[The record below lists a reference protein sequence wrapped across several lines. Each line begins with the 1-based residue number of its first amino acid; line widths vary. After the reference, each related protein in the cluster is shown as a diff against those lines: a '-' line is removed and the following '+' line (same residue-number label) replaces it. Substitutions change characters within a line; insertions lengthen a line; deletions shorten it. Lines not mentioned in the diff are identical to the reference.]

1 MRTSKPFSSISYN
14 TTPYLQSK
22 LTQLTD
28 SGKLRFSAYIEHFP
42 EDDEK
47 KKHTHIY
54 FVPDGVI
61 DTTALLKELE
71 EVDLS
76 DPGKVL
82 KCMPCQS
89 SKFGD
94 WYLYGIHDTAYLATK
109 GQTRK
114 HHYKQEDIFSTNPDY
129 LNELIHTIDYSKTEK
144 IQRFYD
150 QVKAGKRLSD
160 LVQQGLVPIQQL
172 LQYQRLYDM
181 IIGDNTYR
189 NGNPNHEE
197 IDPLTGEVKKK

>member
-14 TTPYLQSK
+14 STAYLQSK
-22 LTQLTD
+22 LKELTD
-28 SGKLRFSAYIEHFP
+28 GGKLRFATFIEHFR

-47 KKHTHIY
+47 KVHKHI
-54 FVPDGVI
+54 FFIPDGVI
-61 DTTALLKELE
+61 DTNALLKELD
-71 EVDLS
+71 EVDLKN
-76 DPGKVL
+76 PGQLL

-94 WYLYGIHDTAYLATK
+94 WYLYAIHDSAYLGSK
-109 GQTRK
+109 GQSRK
-114 HHYKQEDIFSTNPDY
+114 YHYKQEDLFSTDSDY

-144 IQRFYD
+144 IKQFYE
-150 QVKAGKRLSD
+150 QVKEGKRLSE
-160 LVQQGLVPIQQL
+160 LVQQGLIPIQQF

-181 IIGDNTYR
+181 IVGESTYR

-197 IDPLTGEVKKK
+197 IDPKTGEVIKK